1 MRCGHGFG
9 CGCGNGHSHDFGC
22 GLRPRLWLRLW
33 LRLRPR
39 LRLCPPPP
47 PRRGRDTAGLECV
60 MTGRAKALPDFAI
73 GNKVADLDRNKLLKI
88 GTTPTYALRRQ
99 LQEMIT
105 ERYEGVDR
113 PRVKAKIAAV
123 DRAKTKTYEGGCRFL
138 RKWYREKFWS
148 RPATRPDD

>member
-1 MRCGHGFG
+1 
-9 CGCGNGHSHDFGC
+9 
-22 GLRPRLWLRLW
+22 
-33 LRLRPR
+33 
-39 LRLCPPPP
+39 
-47 PRRGRDTAGLECV
+47 

-123 DRAKTKTYEGGCRFL
+123 DTAEVKTFEGGCCFL
-138 RKWYREKFWS
+138 IKWYRGKFWNWPS
-148 RPATRPDD
+148 APPDDWPL

>member
-1 MRCGHGFG
+1 
-9 CGCGNGHSHDFGC
+9 
-22 GLRPRLWLRLW
+22 
-33 LRLRPR
+33 
-39 LRLCPPPP
+39 
-47 PRRGRDTAGLECV
+47 

-138 RKWYREKFWS
+138 HKWYREKFWS
-148 RPATRPDD
+148 YPDTRPDADRFYAYHQNVPNDSEHVLQFTILRSNKERVLYFSNFLK